1 MDEKKENSKEPAK
14 VKRIR
19 KGPISFNIQL
29 TEEQKRA
36 KALALENIITVF
48 TGKPGT
54 SKSTMVCNIALD
66 LLIKGVL
73 DKIIVTR
80 PIVDVSKSMG
90 FLPGD
95 AFDFK
100 EGKMAPYIS
109 PLLETMYKLRS
120 QKEIDDMITK
130 EMIQILPVNFV
141 RGRNF
146 ENCVVI
152 VDEAQNLNYEELKAL
167 TTRICFNS
175 KMLFT
180 SDLNQ
185 VDLLDKSLSAGRF
198 FNNIK
203 SIEGVAIFELT
214 ENFRHPLAIQIME
227 EIDKHVLEE
236 KKLKEYNRIVK
247 GEVENGA

>member
-1 MDEKKENSKEPAK
+1 MNENKENLKEPAVK
-14 VKRIR
+14 FKRIR
-19 KGPISFNIQL
+19 KGPITFNIKL
-29 TEEQKRA
+29 TDEQKQA

-54 SKSTMVCNIALD
+54 SKSTLVCNVALD

-80 PIVDVSKSMG
+80 PVVDVSKSMG

-109 PLLETMYKLRS
+109 PLLETMYKLRN
-120 QKEIDDMITK
+120 QKEINEMIAK
-130 EMIQILPVNFV
+130 DLIQILPINFV

-152 VDEAQNLNYEELKAL
+152 VDEAQNLTYEELKAL

-185 VDLLDKSLSAGRF
+185 VDLFDKTSSAGRF
-198 FNNIK
+198 FDKIRNIK
-203 SIEGVAIFELT
+203 DVVVVELL
-214 ENFRHPLAIQIME
+214 ENFRHPLAITIME
-227 EIDKHVLEE
+227 EIDKHVYNE
-236 KKLKEYNRIVK
+236 KALKEYNRIIK
-247 GEVENGA
+247 GEIEK